1 MVTVIPEYGL
11 AQLVLTIVVM
21 VVLIAIIIVLD
32 YLKKKDNKALV
43 RSLAIILFL
52 SLAAMLVMTILEIM
66 QIVPWFLS
74 VDTTHKGAE
83 SSLHIG
89 SILGLPALILVTLGT
104 VLLVY
109 DEPKYVWWHGL
120 LNGAAW
126 IITTTNIFLL
136 LTLTETQMSSYSG
149 LIHVIHIFFGAT
161 GLVFGLTSGLFGI
174 SGQRRLAKM
183 TGYVT
188 LASWWTAYLLSVFI
202 QDIK

>member
-1 MVTVIPEYGL
+1 MVTIIPEFGL

-21 VVLIAIIIVLD
+21 VVLIAICIVLD
-32 YLKKKDNKALV
+32 YQKRKDEKVLV
-43 RSLAIILFL
+43 WSLAGILL
-52 SLAAMLVMTILEIM
+52 VSLTIMLVMTIIEIV
-66 QIVPWFLS
+66 QVVQWFWAADAS
-74 VDTTHKGAE
+74 HEGPI

-89 SILGLPALILVTLGT
+89 SILGLPALILVTIGT

-120 LNGAAW
+120 TNGAAW

-136 LTLTETQMSSYSG
+136 LTLTPSQMISYGG
-149 LIHVIHIFFGAT
+149 LFHSIHIFCGAI
-161 GLVFGLTSGLFGI
+161 GLTFGLASALFGI

-188 LASWWTAYLLSVFI
+188 LACWWTAYLLSTFI
-202 QDIK
+202 QDI